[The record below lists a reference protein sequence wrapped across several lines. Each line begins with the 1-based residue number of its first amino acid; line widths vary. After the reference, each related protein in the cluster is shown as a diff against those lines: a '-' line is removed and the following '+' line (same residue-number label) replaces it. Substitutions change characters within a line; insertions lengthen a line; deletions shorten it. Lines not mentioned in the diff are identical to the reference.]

1 MFSGVPVL
9 NLRGS
14 RVVGSWVAAV
24 VEAAV
29 GDIKV
34 EALVASWMVGGMMGV
49 RSGGLVAKFASG
61 VFEGDV
67 VWVGWAGRI
76 ST

>member
-1 MFSGVPVL
+1 
-9 NLRGS
+9 
-14 RVVGSWVAAV
+14 
-24 VEAAV
+24 
-29 GDIKV
+29 
-34 EALVASWMVGGMMGV
+34 MVGEMMGV
-49 RSGGLVAKFASG
+49 VPGGLVAKFASG